1 MIMNETFLKRL
12 RSSFDL
18 NEYEAKIW
26 MALLSK
32 GIATAGELADISGV
46 PRSRS
51 YDVLES
57 LEKRGYILMKLG
69 KPIKYIAVEPEEV
82 VARVKKSLINDVNA
96 KVDSINKLKDTDF
109 FDELDLLF
117 KNGIDHIDPT
127 TISGSIKGR
136 RNIYDQMEAMLKNAN
151 KSVVISTTERGL
163 ARKADSLKYVL
174 KKLSNA
180 GVKVRIAAP
189 LNSEESKAIVK
200 ELKGIASVKNIKGI
214 DSRFVLVDDSNLL
227 FMLTDDEKVN
237 DKNDVG
243 VWVNSPFFANTLSNL
258 FEHAWSKNK

>member
-1 MIMNETFLKRL
+1 MIMNDTFLKQL

-32 GIATAGELADISGV
+32 GVATAGELADISGV

-57 LEKRGYILMKLG
+57 LEKNGFILMKLG

-82 VARVKKSLINDVNA
+82 ISRVEKSVLTDANS
-96 KVDSINKLKDTDF
+96 KVEIINKLKETDF

-117 KNGIDHIDPT
+117 KNGIAHVDPS

-136 RNIYDQMEAMLKNAN
+136 RNLYDQMESMLKNAE
-151 KSVVISTTERGL
+151 KSVIISTTEKGL
-163 ARKADSLKYVL
+163 SRKVDSLRYVL
-174 KKLSNA
+174 KRLATN
-180 GVKVRIAAP
+180 GVKIRIAAG
-189 LNSEESKAIVK
+189 LSDDSKEVVK
-200 ELKGIASVKNIKGI
+200 DLKGIANVKDIKGI
-214 DSRFVLVDDSNLL
+214 NSRFILVDNKALL
-227 FMLTDDEKVN
+227 FMLTDDEIIT

-243 VWVNSPFFANTLSNL
+243 VWVNSPFFAGTLSTL
-258 FEHAWSKNK
+258 FEQAWAKTK

>member
-57 LEKRGYILMKLG
+57 LEKRGFILMKLG
-69 KPIKYIAVEPEEV
+69 KPIKYIAVEPDDVVSRVEKTVKEE
-82 VARVKKSLINDVNA
+82 ADL
-96 KVDSINKLKDTDF
+96 KVGAISKLKDTEF
-109 FDELDLLF
+109 FDELNLLF
-117 KNGIDHIDPT
+117 KNGIDHVDPT
-127 TISGSIKGR
+127 TISGSIRGR
-136 RNIYDQMEAMLKNAN
+136 RNLYDHLETILKGAQ
-151 KSVVISTTERGL
+151 KSVVISTSEKGL
-163 ARKADSLKYVL
+163 IRKVDSLKYVL
-174 KKLSNA
+174 KKLANN
-180 GVKVRIAAP
+180 GVKIKIAAP
-189 LNSEESKAIVK
+189 LTADSKEVVK
-200 ELKGIASVKNIKGI
+200 ELKGIATVKNISGI
-214 DSRFVLVDDSNLL
+214 ESRFILVDQDSLM
-227 FMLTDDEKVN
+227 FMLTDDEKVI

-243 VWVNSPFFANTLSNL
+243 VWVNSPFFAGTLSTL
-258 FEHAWSKNK
+258 FDQAWING

>member
-12 RSSFDL
+12 RSSFNL

-32 GIATAGELADISGV
+32 GVATAGELADISNV

-57 LEKRGYILMKLG
+57 LEKRGFILMKLG
-69 KPIKYIAVEPEEV
+69 KPIKYLAVEPEEV
-82 VARVKKSLINDVNA
+82 IARVQRGLVQDANTR
-96 KVDSINKLKDTDF
+96 VDEISKLKETEF
-109 FDELDLLF
+109 FDELDVLF
-117 KNGIDHIDPT
+117 KNGVDHVDPT
-127 TISGSIKGR
+127 TISSSIKGR
-136 RNIYDQMEAMLKNAN
+136 RNLYDQIETMLKGA
-151 KSVVISTTERGL
+151 KKTVVISTTDKGL
-163 ARKADSLKYVL
+163 IRKTDSLKYL
-174 KKLSNA
+174 FKKLAAN

-189 LNSEESKAIVK
+189 LTEESKIAVK
-200 ELKGIASVKNIKGI
+200 ELKGIANIKNLEGI
-214 DSRFVLVDDSNLL
+214 NSRFVLVDGNSLL
-227 FMLTDDEKVN
+227 FMLTDDDSVT

-258 FEHAWSKNK
+258 FEQAWNNK